1 MSVIGYLLIPQEIVP
16 VWQQAASDVLVEVGK
31 YQPDLVCTALLPH
44 MAAGQ
49 LPQFFVLQTVGSL
62 AEANRTFIA
71 SIVSTEFDLSHLSAR
86 GMVHQLRPMFSRIL
100 PMMGMVKQENYR
112 WVYTAVLFKFC
123 LALID
128 FQANGDETE
137 RAAFAPQQ
145 FENDAFSAYE
155 VFLTSAWI
163 GSKELKVS
171 PKHF

>member
-1 MSVIGYLLIPQEIVP
+1 
-16 VWQQAASDVLVEVGK
+16 VLVAVGK
-31 YQPDLVCTALLPH
+31 YQADLVCTALLPH
-44 MAAGQ
+44 MAPGQ
-49 LPQFFVLQTVGSL
+49 LPHFFVLQTVGSL
-62 AEANRTFIA
+62 AEANCKFITSSEYSESFFA
-71 SIVSTEFDLSHLSAR
+71 RLSAR

-171 PKHF
+171 PAHL